1 MRRLPAA
8 YRAARRRGANAT
20 AGAQRRAMRTHVDGR
35 PMLRS
40 CGACALVC
48 ERAMVRMDDARCGAR
63 LLMTRMTH

>member
-20 AGAQRRAMRTHVDGR
+20 TGAQRRAMRTHVDGR
-35 PMLRS
+35 PMRRS
-40 CGACALVC
+40 CAARARVC

>member
-1 MRRLPAA
+1 MPAA

-35 PMLRS
+35 PVRRS
-40 CGACALVC
+40 FVARALVC